1 MAFMVARIL
10 SARADMQSFVMPR
23 EMRRNTAY
31 RPGVVC
37 LRSCRINAG
46 KGDVPIRNDGPNTL
60 TTYVEESIMK
70 RNSVL
75 LAGLIAAT
83 LSGIA
88 SAQTGAVTYDTQRD
102 VNQQQRIENG
112 LKSGTLTTRE
122 ASSLE
127 KQESK
132 VDRMEA
138 NSLQNGRLSPQE
150 QARIQNAQNRVSQD
164 ISRDTHNGKVG
175 NPDSVSSQ
183 RMQADV
189 QRNINQ
195 ETRVRNGVENG
206 SLTNRETAQLE
217 RGQAHVDQAEAR
229 AGRNGHVGA
238 GEQRSINRAE
248 NHASGQIY
256 HDKHNGHRRG

>member
-1 MAFMVARIL
+1 
-10 SARADMQSFVMPR
+10 MPGY
-23 EMRRNTAY
+23 TAY
-31 RPGVVC
+31 KRRV
-37 LRSCRINAG
+37 LRQSGRRINAG
-46 KGDVPIRNDGPNTL
+46 KGDVIGRIDAPINL
-60 TTYVEESIMK
+60 TIHVEKSIMK
-70 RNSVL
+70 RTSVL
-75 LAGLIAAT
+75 LAGLAAVAI
-83 LSGIA
+83 SGVA

-102 VNQQQRIENG
+102 INQQQRIENG

-122 ASSLE
+122 ASGLE
-127 KQESK
+127 KQEAK
-132 VDRMEA
+132 VDHMEA

-164 ISRDTHNGKVG
+164 ISRDTHGGKVG

-195 ETRVRNGVENG
+195 ETRIRNGVENG

-217 RGQAHVDQAEAR
+217 RGQAHVDRTEAR
-229 AGRNGHVGA
+229 AGRNGHVSGW
-238 GEQRSINRAE
+238 EQGRVNRAE

-256 HDKHNGHRRG
+256 HDKHNGRHRG

>member
-1 MAFMVARIL
+1 
-10 SARADMQSFVMPR
+10 MQPGTTPGETSRYTDYRMSVLRPR
-23 EMRRNTAY
+23 WR
-31 RPGVVC
+31 
-37 LRSCRINAG
+37 RINAG
-46 KGDVPIRNDGPNTL
+46 KGDVHTRTDGLNIL
-60 TTYVEESIMK
+60 KSHVEESIMK
-70 RNSVL
+70 RTSVL

-102 VNQQQRIENG
+102 INQQQRIENG
-112 LKSGTLTTRE
+112 LKSGTLNTRE

-127 KQESK
+127 KQEAK

-138 NSLQNGRLSPQE
+138 NSLQNGRMSPQE

-175 NPDSVSSQ
+175 NPNSVSSQ

-189 QRNINQ
+189 QRDINQ
-195 ETRVRNGVENG
+195 ETRIRNGVENG

-217 RGQAHVDQAEAR
+217 RGQAHVDRTEAR

-238 GEQRSINRAE
+238 GAQGAVNRAE

-256 HDKHNGHRRG
+256 RDKHNGHRRG